1 MAQVAGLH
9 PKLSTAP
16 KPPLALG
23 VGGVF
28 DERMPK
34 SRGRRGRK
42 PSRSPSGGNRLKDAR
57 ARAIA
62 EFPFLQA
69 TDAAELR
76 GDAWGALRI
85 IEDHVRFRRD
95 QNFWRPWR
103 IERLVQLAGLGSMLP
118 RWATSRWILA
128 QAAQWLDEWGRAPGS
143 KAMEIAVAARGGEAA
158 LVGTDAVDAK
168 VKVVD
173 HDWLFRQ
180 VYLYELGA
188 LQHFVGRVATP
199 DLLAGADRLHDWAR
213 APMGAFRFLH
223 ESPLTLTWLDLTTG
237 QEVESLNLGSA
248 SLLDFDECAIGR
260 LVPVE
265 EGAMFESAPLL
276 VPERVARQVAD
287 EPADWVATVS
297 AACRE
302 TGPGEAPILTGHG
315 HDFRL
320 LTDLPSCVQRFVAV
334 SAFEG
339 VTGRRAPVESAT
351 DLLSVEVG
359 LLRAALEG
367 RLAGVEAPIS
377 IWPSVAATLLNPR
390 VMLRVKED
398 LAASDAPKLERL
410 AGLLGGPA
418 AGVCLSLAR
427 DLETAA

>member
-1 MAQVAGLH
+1 
-9 PKLSTAP
+9 
-16 KPPLALG
+16 
-23 VGGVF
+23 
-28 DERMPK
+28 MPK

-42 PSRSPSGGNRLKDAR
+42 PSRSLSGGNRLNDAR
-57 ARAIA
+57 ARALT

-69 TDAAELR
+69 TDAAEAR
-76 GDAWGALRI
+76 GDAWGTLRI
-85 IEDHVRFRRD
+85 IEEHLQVRGD

-103 IERLVQLAGLGSMLP
+103 IERLVQLTRLGPVLP

-128 QAAQWLDEWGRAPGS
+128 QAAQWLDEWGRSRAS
-143 KAMEIAVAARGGEAA
+143 KALDIAVAARGGVAA

-168 VKVVD
+168 VKVID

-199 DLLAGADRLHDWAR
+199 DLLVGADRLDDWAR
-213 APMGAFRFLH
+213 APMGAFRFVD
-223 ESPLTLTWLDLTTG
+223 ESPLTLTWLDLASG
-237 QEVESLNLGSA
+237 QEVESLNLGTA
-248 SLLDFDECAIGR
+248 ALLDFDECAVGR

-287 EPADWVATVS
+287 QPADWVATVS

-302 TGPGEAPILTGHG
+302 TGPGEEPIMTGHG

-320 LTDLPSCVQRFVAV
+320 LTDLPRFVQQFVAA
-334 SAFEG
+334 SALED
-339 VTGRRAPVESAT
+339 VTGRRTPVESET

-359 LLRAALEG
+359 LLRAALDG

-377 IWPSVAATLLNPR
+377 IWPSVAATLLNLR
-390 VMLRVKED
+390 VMLPVEED
-398 LAASDAPKLERL
+398 LVASDAPKLERL

-418 AGVCLSLAR
+418 ADVCLSLAR
-427 DLETAA
+427 DLATAA